1 MNTRSRRRQA
11 GRVNGLVLF
20 AGTVVV
26 LLLVIVV
33 GANVFFSRRIPEV
46 PNANSAGPGS
56 PVAPPPAGRTASAP
70 PTPEAA
76 PPQVAA
82 DGQAHRTPVAFE
94 PPPERDMPDGEYGK
108 VVRFGEQVFLDTAR
122 AAPRYV
128 GNDLSCGNCH
138 VDAGRQPGSAPLW
151 ASFIH
156 YPAYRNKT
164 RQVDTL
170 ASRIQGCFQYS
181 MNGKAPPADDPV
193 ITALQTYAFWLA
205 TGAPVGMPV
214 QGSGYPKLAK
224 PAQRPDHARGEQVYL
239 RNCAVC
245 HGADGQ
251 GQRAGDRQVFP
262 PLWGPRSFNWGAG
275 MHQLG
280 DASAF
285 IKANMPLGKGGTLS
299 DQEAWDVAYFMNSH
313 ERPQDPRFTGSVQET
328 RKRYHDTE
336 DSLYGIEVNGHLLG
350 SGTPGPAGSQR

>member
-138 VDAGRQPGSAPLW
+138 
-151 ASFIH
+151 
-156 YPAYRNKT
+156 
-164 RQVDTL
+164 
-170 ASRIQGCFQYS
+170 
-181 MNGKAPPADDPV
+181 
-193 ITALQTYAFWLA
+193 
-205 TGAPVGMPV
+205 
-214 QGSGYPKLAK
+214 PK
-224 PAQRPDHARGEQVYL
+224 
-239 RNCAVC
+239 
-245 HGADGQ
+245 
-251 GQRAGDRQVFP
+251 
-262 PLWGPRSFNWGAG
+262 
-275 MHQLG
+275 
-280 DASAF
+280 
-285 IKANMPLGKGGTLS
+285 
-299 DQEAWDVAYFMNSH
+299 NS
-313 ERPQDPRFTGSVQET
+313 S
-328 RKRYHDTE
+328 
-336 DSLYGIEVNGHLLG
+336 
-350 SGTPGPAGSQR
+350 